1 LVKILSSRE
10 PAVREKIQRLREL
23 REKAKLG
30 GGRDRIERQHGQG
43 KLTARERIELLL
55 DPSSLIELDP
65 FIVHRCTDF
74 GMAKRKILGDG
85 VVTGYGTIDG
95 RLVYVFAHDFTV
107 FGGSLGEMFAKK
119 VCKLMD
125 LAMKAGAPLIGLNDS
140 GGARIQEGV
149 VSLGG
154 YGDIF
159 FKNVVASGVI
169 PQISAVMGPCAGGA
183 VYSPAMT
190 DFIIMVKDTS
200 HMFITGPEVI
210 KTVLGQEVNFEELG
224 GAVVHMQTSG
234 VCHFMAENEQG
245 CMELIKKLLSYLPS
259 NNMEDPPVEE
269 TGDDPNRT
277 DDRLEEVIPDD
288 PDKPYDMKEIIAS
301 VMDDGEFLEVQPS
314 WAPNI
319 VVGFARLNGRSVGI
333 VANQPK
339 FFAGALDVNSST
351 KAARFIRFCDAFNI
365 PIITFEDV
373 PGFLPGIDQ
382 EHGGIIRHG
391 SKLLFAYC
399 EATVPKITIITRKAY
414 GGAYDVMGSK
424 HSGADINYAWP
435 SAEIAVMGTAGAIN
449 IIFRKEIAE
458 AKDPEKRRKELTA
471 EYRKKFANPYVAA
484 EKGYIDDVIEPAQ
497 TRPKLISALEMLV
510 TKREARPPK
519 KHPNI
524 PL

>member
-1 LVKILSSRE
+1 M
-10 PAVREKIQRLREL
+10 AVREPTVKEKIRRTREL

-30 GGRDRIERQHGQG
+30 GGKERIEKQHKQG
-43 KLTARERIELLL
+43 KLTARERINLLL
-55 DPSSLIELDP
+55 DADSFVELDP
-65 FIVHRCTDF
+65 FIVHECTDF
-74 GMAKRKILGDG
+74 GMSEKQILGDG
-85 VVTGYGTIDG
+85 VVTGYGTING
-95 RLVYVFAHDFTV
+95 RLVYVFSQDFTV
-107 FGGSLGEMFAKK
+107 FGGSLGEMFATK

-125 LAMKAGAPLIGLNDS
+125 LAMKTGAPVIGLNDS

-149 VSLGG
+149 ASLAG

-159 FKNVVASGVI
+159 FKNVMASGVI
-169 PQISAVMGPCAGGA
+169 PQISAIMGPCAGGA

-210 KTVLGQEVNFEELG
+210 KTVLGQEVDFEELG
-224 GAVVHMQTSG
+224 GALVHMQTSG
-234 VCHFMAENEQG
+234 VCHFMAENEQE
-245 CMELIKKLLSYLPS
+245 CIELIKQLLSYLPS
-259 NNMEDPPVEE
+259 NNMEDPPIEE

-277 DDRLEEVIPDD
+277 DDSLEEVVPDD
-288 PDKPYDMKEIIAS
+288 PDKPYDVKDIIAS
-301 VMDDGEFLEVQPS
+301 VVDNGDFFEVQS
-314 WAPNI
+314 LWAPNI
-319 VVGFARLNGRSVGI
+319 VIGFARLNGRTVGI

-339 FFAGALDVNSST
+339 YFAGTLDVNSST
-351 KAARFIRFCDAFNI
+351 KAARFIRFCDTFNI

-399 EATVPKITIITRKAY
+399 EATVPKITIIIRKAY

-435 SAEIAVMGTAGAIN
+435 SAEIAVMGPAGAIS

-458 AKDPEKRRKELTA
+458 AEDPEKRKKELTA
-471 EYRKKFANPYVAA
+471 EYREKFANPYIAA
-484 EKGYIDDVIEPAQ
+484 EKGYIDDVIEPSQ

-510 TKREARPPK
+510 TKREPRPAK